1 MEALTLLGL
10 SWNDRN
16 NTHTITLAW
25 KRKLLCAHP
34 DKNSLSDAV
43 KQTQQ
48 LNQAKEKLLALNEI
62 DEEEMQDSMELI
74 KKQQKMHETKERARQ
89 EHLASM
95 ERMRQDHLASME
107 RMRQDHLANQK
118 QHEELLAELV
128 RERQQYQNMFRQGE
142 AMRANAPNLG
152 SMKDRQFVELN
163 KKGREAVLELRAKN
177 KKRRAGD

>member
-1 MEALTLLGL
+1 
-10 SWNDRN
+10 
-16 NTHTITLAW
+16 
-25 KRKLLCAHP
+25 
-34 DKNSLSDAV
+34 
-43 KQTQQ
+43 
-48 LNQAKEKLLALNEI
+48 
-62 DEEEMQDSMELI
+62 MELI

-128 RERQQYQNMFRQGE
+128 RERQHYQNMFRQGE
-142 AMRANAPNLG
+142 VMRASAPNLG